1 MAYSTHAHAH
11 DVGLVGDRLPNK
23 IDGLNDMLRDIIHRI
38 HQAERV
44 AKTHADSFTGAAPN
58 PLVEGT
64 EALDCTTAI
73 LAAMDKALKSLEL
86 VLDRL
91 EEKTR

>member
-1 MAYSTHAHAH
+1 MSYSTHPH
-11 DVGLVGDRLPNK
+11 DATLVGDRLPNK
-23 IDGLNDMLRDIIHRI
+23 IDGLNDMLRDVIHRI
-38 HQAERV
+38 HQTERV
-44 AKTHADSFTGAAPN
+44 AKAHADSFTGAAPN

-73 LAAMDKALKSLEL
+73 LATMDKALKSLEL